1 MKNILSTY
9 EAPQAIGAYS
19 QAIETDSF
27 VFLSGQ
33 LGLDPKTGKMVEGG
47 VEEQTE
53 QAMKNIL
60 AILKEASLTVSNIVK
75 TTIFMKDIADFTKIN
90 DVYAKYFAE
99 GFPARSAIQ
108 IAALPKGG
116 LVEIEVIAS
125 K

>member
-9 EAPQAIGAYS
+9 EAPQTIGAYS

-60 AILKEASLTVSNIVK
+60 AILKEAGLTVSNIVK